1 MPENLKKCV
10 KNILLQWKKTIFA
23 NELLTKHYPM
33 KKIFTLVFAILF
45 GFGLQAQTSLTEAV
59 DFTATECYGLEE
71 IRLFD
76 ILDRGQHVLI
86 DFYFYQCTPC
96 HTVAPYV
103 EEAYKMFGCNKHDVF
118 FMAVS
123 PDDADFL
130 CQYYA
135 EKYGMEYP
143 VIGKPGGGKEIQM
156 NYDIHSYPTFVLIA
170 PDRKILLQDLDYES
184 IKTIGTPYII
194 EQLEQFGI
202 EQHNC
207 DEDPGVGSE
216 EISLNDFNIY
226 PNPADNTVKIS
237 SDFDADAQ
245 IIINDMTGRL
255 VKVVNASNLSDLTI
269 DVSDINKGVYFVNI
283 EGEIQRLIIK

>member
-1 MPENLKKCV
+1 
-10 KNILLQWKKTIFA
+10 
-23 NELLTKHYPM
+23 M
-33 KKIFTLVFAILF
+33 KKILTLIIALVF
-45 GFGLQAQTSLTEAV
+45 GLNVQAQTSLTEAV

-86 DFYFYQCTPC
+86 DFYFYSCTPC

-103 EEAYKMFGCNKHDVF
+103 EEAYSLFGCNKHDVF

-156 NYDIHSYPTFVLIA
+156 AYDIHSYPSFVLIA
-170 PDRKILLQDLDYES
+170 PDRKILLQDFDYES
-184 IKTIGTPYII
+184 IKAEGTPYII

-202 EQHNC
+202 EQHSC
-207 DEDPGVGSE
+207 DEVPEPEPGEGFD

-226 PNPADNTVKIS
+226 PNPAASEIKIIS
-237 SDFDADAQ
+237 EMKGEAEIGVFDL
-245 IIINDMTGRL
+245 TGRC
-255 VKVVNASNLSDLTI
+255 VKNLK
-269 DVSDINKGVYFVNI
+269 VSDIENATIDISDIEKGMYLVSINGNI
-283 EGEIQRLIIK
+283 VKLIVD